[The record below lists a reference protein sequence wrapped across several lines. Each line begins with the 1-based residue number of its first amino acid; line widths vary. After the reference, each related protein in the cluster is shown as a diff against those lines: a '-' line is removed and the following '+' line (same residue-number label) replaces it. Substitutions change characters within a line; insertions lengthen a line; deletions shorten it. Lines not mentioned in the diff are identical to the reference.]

1 MLVGMMVAYAN
12 RQTYR
17 IFNFRDKLIIEFEA
31 DILDE
36 DLGTTDK
43 ITKQLVLTDD
53 MQMPVE
59 HLTDMAILKMAEYE
73 QSFVSE

>member
-1 MLVGMMVAYAN
+1 MMVAYAN

-17 IFNFRDKLIIEFEA
+17 IFNSRGKLIIEFEA

-36 DLGTTDK
+36 DMGTTDK

-59 HLTDMAILKMAEYE
+59 NLTNMAILKMAEYE

>member
-1 MLVGMMVAYAN
+1 MVAYAN

-17 IFNFRDKLIIEFEA
+17 IFNHRGKLIIEFEA
-31 DILDE
+31 DILNE
-36 DLGTTDK
+36 DLGTVDK

-53 MQMPVE
+53 MQMSVKN
-59 HLTDMAILKMAEYE
+59 LTDMAILKMAEYE